1 MKKMLAKA
9 VALSLVLG
17 GVGFVS
23 SNVQAAGI
31 GPAVNAETG
40 VNKWADVLSYKD
52 GVAINAEAEAAAKA
66 AGEAKATASENAKN
80 ITTNKDAIIA
90 NKNAIDKE
98 RTDRV
103 AMDNAEK
110 TARVDADKKL
120 NAKIDSNAAKVQE
133 QLDAQDNKNKAQD
146 ASIKANG
153 QAIAANKDAIK
164 ANADAIKANKAEAD
178 EQHKYLNSRVE
189 NNTANIDK
197 NKVAIENEAAARVDA
212 DKKLNAK
219 IDSNAAKVQEQLDAQ
234 DNKNKAQD
242 ASIKANGQAIAANK
256 DAIKANAD
264 AIKANKAEADEQHKY
279 LNSRVENNTANID
292 KNKVAIEN
300 ETQARVDA
308 DKALRADLNQETI
321 DRVDADNR
329 LQTAIDQ
336 KADKTTVAENTAAIE
351 SNKAAIAQEKKD
363 RDHADQKLQDQITIN
378 KGQIENEATNRAN
391 EDKKLNA
398 KIDAETDARK
408 DADNALR
415 TDLNQETID
424 RVDAD
429 NRLQTA
435 IDQKA
440 DKTTVAEN
448 TAAIESNKA
457 AIAQEKKDRD
467 HADQKLQD
475 QITINKGQI
484 ENEATNRA
492 NEDKR
497 IEAKFD
503 GEVTRLDGR
512 IDKLNDNVQK
522 VGAMAAAIANLHT
535 MGYDPEAP
543 TEIAVGVGQYR
554 DKTGLALG
562 AFHYPNRD
570 FMLSFNVS
578 TAGDEFMGGIGAT
591 WKFGRKSPEELRQA
605 EAEKAAKAKL
615 AKAEAAKKAAKD
627 ARVAAQQK
635 RHAEMLAARTGK

>member
-1 MKKMLAKA
+1 M
-9 VALSLVLG
+9 
-17 GVGFVS
+17 
-23 SNVQAAGI
+23 AADI
-31 GPAVNAETG
+31 GPAVDVETIYG
-40 VNKWADVLSYKD
+40 DWDKVLSHKD
-52 GVAINAEAEAAAKA
+52 GQAINAEVATNEANIATNKA
-66 AGEAKATASENAKN
+66 NIAKN
-80 ITTNKDAIIA
+80 AENISA
-90 NKNAIDKE
+90 NQKAIDKE
-98 RTDRV
+98 VKDR
-103 AMDNAEK
+103 
-110 TARVDADKKL
+110 
-120 NAKIDSNAAKVQE
+120 
-133 QLDAQDNKNKAQD
+133 QD
-146 ASIKANG
+146 AIT
-153 QAIAANKDAIK
+153 QER
-164 ANADAIKANKAEAD
+164 NARTVAD
-178 EQHKYLNSRVE
+178 LNLGEQITQE
-189 NNTANIDK
+189 K
-197 NKVAIENEAAARVDA
+197 N
-212 DKKLNAK
+212 
-219 IDSNAAKVQEQLDAQ
+219 
-234 DNKNKAQD
+234 
-242 ASIKANGQAIAANK
+242 
-256 DAIKANAD
+256 
-264 AIKANKAEADEQHKY
+264 
-279 LNSRVENNTANID
+279 
-292 KNKVAIEN
+292 
-300 ETQARVDA
+300 ARVDA

-435 IDQKA
+435 INQKA

-503 GEVTRLDGR
+503 GEVSRLDGR
-512 IDKLNDNVQK
+512 IDKLDANVEK

-591 WKFGRKSPEELRQA
+591 WRFGRKSPEELRQA

>member
-17 GVGFVS
+17 GVGFVA
-23 SNVQAAGI
+23 NDALAADI
-31 GPAVNAETG
+31 GPAVDVETIYG
-40 VNKWADVLSYKD
+40 DWDKVLSHKD
-52 GVAINAEAEAAAKA
+52 GQAINAEVATNKA
-66 AGEAKATASENAKN
+66 NIAKN
-80 ITTNKDAIIA
+80 AENISA
-90 NKNAIDKE
+90 NQKAIDKE
-98 RTDRV
+98 VKDR
-103 AMDNAEK
+103 
-110 TARVDADKKL
+110 
-120 NAKIDSNAAKVQE
+120 
-133 QLDAQDNKNKAQD
+133 QD
-146 ASIKANG
+146 AIT
-153 QAIAANKDAIK
+153 QER
-164 ANADAIKANKAEAD
+164 NA
-178 EQHKYLNSRVE
+178 RTV
-189 NNTANIDK
+189 
-197 NKVAIENEAAARVDA
+197 
-212 DKKLNAK
+212 
-219 IDSNAAKVQEQLDAQ
+219 
-234 DNKNKAQD
+234 
-242 ASIKANGQAIAANK
+242 
-256 DAIKANAD
+256 
-264 AIKANKAEADEQHKY
+264 
-279 LNSRVENNTANID
+279 
-292 KNKVAIEN
+292 
-300 ETQARVDA
+300 
-308 DKALRADLNQETI
+308 ADLNLGEQITQEKNAREETDNKLSEAI
-321 DRVDADNR
+321 KTEEKARKYDSLILGDNITKEKNAREEADNKLSEAIKTEEKARKALSDRINQNAADITQEALDRASEDNR
-329 LQTAIDQ
+329 LQN
-336 KADKTTVAENTAAIE
+336 E
-351 SNKAAIAQEKKD
+351 
-363 RDHADQKLQDQITIN
+363 IN
-378 KGQIENEATNRAN
+378 
-391 EDKKLNA
+391 
-398 KIDAETDARK
+398 
-408 DADNALR
+408 
-415 TDLNQETID
+415 
-424 RVDAD
+424 
-429 NRLQTA
+429 
-435 IDQKA
+435 QKA

-503 GEVTRLDGR
+503 GEVSRLDGR
-512 IDKLNDNVQK
+512 IDKLDANVEK

-591 WKFGRKSPEELRQA
+591 WRFGRKSPEELRQA

>member
-1 MKKMLAKA
+1 MAI
-9 VALSLVLG
+9 
-17 GVGFVS
+17 
-23 SNVQAAGI
+23 GI
-31 GPAVNAETG
+31 N
-40 VNKWADVLSYKD
+40 KD
-52 GVAINAEAEAAAKA
+52 GQAINAEVATNEANIATNKANIAKNAENISANQKAIDKEVKDRQDAITQERNARTVADLNLGEQITQEKNARVEADNKLGEAIKNEEKARKYDSLILDDKITQEKNARIDADKAEAAAR
-66 AGEAKATASENAKN
+66 E
-80 ITTNKDAIIA
+80 
-90 NKNAIDKE
+90 
-98 RTDRV
+98 
-103 AMDNAEK
+103 
-110 TARVDADKKL
+110 
-120 NAKIDSNAAKVQE
+120 
-133 QLDAQDNKNKAQD
+133 
-146 ASIKANG
+146 
-153 QAIAANKDAIK
+153 
-164 ANADAIKANKAEAD
+164 
-178 EQHKYLNSRVE
+178 
-189 NNTANIDK
+189 
-197 NKVAIENEAAARVDA
+197 
-212 DKKLNAK
+212 
-219 IDSNAAKVQEQLDAQ
+219 
-234 DNKNKAQD
+234 
-242 ASIKANGQAIAANK
+242 
-256 DAIKANAD
+256 
-264 AIKANKAEADEQHKY
+264 
-279 LNSRVENNTANID
+279 
-292 KNKVAIEN
+292 
-300 ETQARVDA
+300 
-308 DKALRADLNQETI
+308 
-321 DRVDADNR
+321 
-329 LQTAIDQ
+329 
-336 KADKTTVAENTAAIE
+336 
-351 SNKAAIAQEKKD
+351 
-363 RDHADQKLQDQITIN
+363 
-378 KGQIENEATNRAN
+378 
-391 EDKKLNA
+391 
-398 KIDAETDARK
+398 

-503 GEVTRLDGR
+503 GEVSRLDGR

>member
-17 GVGFVS
+17 GVGFVA
-23 SNVQAAGI
+23 NDALAAEI
-31 GPAVNAETG
+31 GPAVDVETIYG
-40 VNKWADVLSYKD
+40 DWDKVLSYKD
-52 GVAINAEAEAAAKA
+52 GQAINAEVATNKTNIDTNKA
-66 AGEAKATASENAKN
+66 NIAKN
-80 ITTNKDAIIA
+80 TENISA
-90 NKNAIDKE
+90 NQKAIDKE
-98 RTDRV
+98 VQDR
-103 AMDNAEK
+103 
-110 TARVDADKKL
+110 
-120 NAKIDSNAAKVQE
+120 Q
-133 QLDAQDNKNKAQD
+133 
-146 ASIKANG
+146 
-153 QAIAANKDAIK
+153 DAIK
-164 ANADAIKANKAEAD
+164 QERNARTVAELNLGEQITQEKNARVEADNKLGDRIDANKTAIDKETDARVEADNKLSEAIKTEEKAR
-178 EQHKYLNSRVE
+178 KYDSL
-189 NNTANIDK
+189 ILDDK
-197 NKVAIENEAAARVDA
+197 ITQEKNAR
-212 DKKLNAK
+212 
-219 IDSNAAKVQEQLDAQ
+219 I
-234 DNKNKAQD
+234 
-242 ASIKANGQAIAANK
+242 
-256 DAIKANAD
+256 
-264 AIKANKAEADEQHKY
+264 
-279 LNSRVENNTANID
+279 
-292 KNKVAIEN
+292 
-300 ETQARVDA
+300 DA
-308 DKALRADLNQETI
+308 DKAE
-321 DRVDADNR
+321 
-329 LQTAIDQ
+329 
-336 KADKTTVAENTAAIE
+336 AA
-351 SNKAAIAQEKKD
+351 
-363 RDHADQKLQDQITIN
+363 
-378 KGQIENEATNRAN
+378 
-391 EDKKLNA
+391 
-398 KIDAETDARK
+398 ARK

-435 IDQKA
+435 INQKA

-503 GEVTRLDGR
+503 GEVSRLDGR
-512 IDKLNDNVQK
+512 IDKLDANVEK

-570 FMLSFNVS
+570 FMLSFSVS

-591 WKFGRKSPEELRQA
+591 WRFGRKSPEELRQA

>member
-17 GVGFVS
+17 GVGFVA
-23 SNVQAAGI
+23 NNAQAAAI
-31 GPAVNAETG
+31 
-40 VNKWADVLSYKD
+40 SD
-52 GVAINAEAEAAAKA
+52 GVKVFSGTNVGWGHDVKTETALEKDTALANQKDLVKVNEEVATNKA
-66 AGEAKATASENAKN
+66 NIAKN
-80 ITTNKDAIIA
+80 AGNISDNAI
-90 NKNAIDKE
+90 AIDKE
-98 RTDRV
+98 
-103 AMDNAEK
+103 
-110 TARVDADKKL
+110 
-120 NAKIDSNAAKVQE
+120 
-133 QLDAQDNKNKAQD
+133 
-146 ASIKANG
+146 
-153 QAIAANKDAIK
+153 IAAREGAISEVKDDIA

-178 EQHKYLNSRVE
+178 EQHKYLNSRIE

-197 NKVAIENEAAARVDA
+197 NKVAIENEVKAREDA
-212 DKKLNAK
+212 DNKLNTK
-219 IDSNAAKVQEQLDAQ
+219 IDAETDARKDA
-234 DNKNKAQD
+234 DNK
-242 ASIKANGQAIAANK
+242 
-256 DAIKANAD
+256 
-264 AIKANKAEADEQHKY
+264 
-279 LNSRVENNTANID
+279 
-292 KNKVAIEN
+292 
-300 ETQARVDA
+300 
-308 DKALRADLNQETI
+308 LRADLNQETI

-363 RDHADQKLQDQITIN
+363 R
-378 KGQIENEATNRAN
+378 E
-391 EDKKLNA
+391 
-398 KIDAETDARK
+398 
-408 DADNALR
+408 
-415 TDLNQETID
+415 
-424 RVDAD
+424 
-429 NRLQTA
+429 
-435 IDQKA
+435 
-440 DKTTVAEN
+440 
-448 TAAIESNKA
+448 
-457 AIAQEKKDRD
+457 

-503 GEVTRLDGR
+503 GEVSRLDGR
-512 IDKLNDNVQK
+512 IDQLDANVEK

-570 FMLSFNVS
+570 FMLSFSVS

>member
-17 GVGFVS
+17 GVGFVA
-23 SNVQAAGI
+23 NDALAAEI
-31 GPAVNAETG
+31 GPAVDVETIYG
-40 VNKWADVLSYKD
+40 DWDKVLSHKD
-52 GVAINAEAEAAAKA
+52 GQAINAEVATNKANIDTNKANIAKNAENISANQKAIDKEVKDRQDAITQERNARTVAELNLGEQITQEKNARVEADNKLSEAIKTEEKARKYDSLILDDKITQEKNARIDADKAEAAAR
-66 AGEAKATASENAKN
+66 E
-80 ITTNKDAIIA
+80 
-90 NKNAIDKE
+90 
-98 RTDRV
+98 
-103 AMDNAEK
+103 
-110 TARVDADKKL
+110 DAD
-120 NAKIDSNAAKVQE
+120 
-133 QLDAQDNKNKAQD
+133 NK
-146 ASIKANG
+146 
-153 QAIAANKDAIK
+153 
-164 ANADAIKANKAEAD
+164 
-178 EQHKYLNSRVE
+178 
-189 NNTANIDK
+189 
-197 NKVAIENEAAARVDA
+197 
-212 DKKLNAK
+212 
-219 IDSNAAKVQEQLDAQ
+219 
-234 DNKNKAQD
+234 
-242 ASIKANGQAIAANK
+242 
-256 DAIKANAD
+256 
-264 AIKANKAEADEQHKY
+264 
-279 LNSRVENNTANID
+279 
-292 KNKVAIEN
+292 
-300 ETQARVDA
+300 
-308 DKALRADLNQETI
+308 LRADLNQETI

-351 SNKAAIAQEKKD
+351 SNKAAI
-363 RDHADQKLQDQITIN
+363 T
-378 KGQIENEATNRAN
+378 
-391 EDKKLNA
+391 
-398 KIDAETDARK
+398 
-408 DADNALR
+408 
-415 TDLNQETID
+415 
-424 RVDAD
+424 
-429 NRLQTA
+429 
-435 IDQKA
+435 
-440 DKTTVAEN
+440 
-448 TAAIESNKA
+448 
-457 AIAQEKKDRD
+457 QEKKDRD

-503 GEVTRLDGR
+503 GEVSRLDGR
-512 IDKLNDNVQK
+512 IDKLNDNVEK

>member
-1 MKKMLAKA
+1 MRKEGFINEKMLVKA

-23 SNVQAAGI
+23 SNVQAADI
-31 GPAVNAETG
+31 GPAVKAETG
-40 VNKWADVLSYKD
+40 VNKWAYVLSYKD

-66 AGEAKATASENAKN
+66 AGEAKATASENAKK
-80 ITTNKDAIIA
+80 IKTNKDAI
-90 NKNAIDKE
+90 
-98 RTDRV
+98 T
-103 AMDNAEK
+103 
-110 TARVDADKKL
+110 
-120 NAKIDSNAAKVQE
+120 
-133 QLDAQDNKNKAQD
+133 
-146 ASIKANG
+146 
-153 QAIAANKDAIK
+153 ANKD
-164 ANADAIKANKAEAD
+164 
-178 EQHKYLNSRVE
+178 
-189 NNTANIDK
+189 
-197 NKVAIENEAAARVDA
+197 
-212 DKKLNAK
+212 
-219 IDSNAAKVQEQLDAQ
+219 
-234 DNKNKAQD
+234 
-242 ASIKANGQAIAANK
+242 
-256 DAIKANAD
+256 
-264 AIKANKAEADEQHKY
+264 
-279 LNSRVENNTANID
+279 
-292 KNKVAIEN
+292 AIEN

-308 DKALRADLNQETI
+308 DKALRA
-321 DRVDADNR
+321 
-329 LQTAIDQ
+329 
-336 KADKTTVAENTAAIE
+336 
-351 SNKAAIAQEKKD
+351 
-363 RDHADQKLQDQITIN
+363 
-378 KGQIENEATNRAN
+378 
-391 EDKKLNA
+391 
-398 KIDAETDARK
+398 
-408 DADNALR
+408 
-415 TDLNQETID
+415 DLNQETID

>member
-17 GVGFVS
+17 GVGFVA
-23 SNVQAAGI
+23 NDALAAEI
-31 GPAVNAETG
+31 GPAVDVETIYG
-40 VNKWADVLSYKD
+40 DWDKVLSHKD
-52 GVAINAEAEAAAKA
+52 GQAINAEVATNKANIDTNKANIAKNAENISANQKAIDKEVKDRQDAITQERNARTVAELNLGEQITQEKNARVEADNKLGEDIKANKEAIKTEEKARKYDSLILDDKITQEKNARIDADKAEAAAR
-66 AGEAKATASENAKN
+66 E
-80 ITTNKDAIIA
+80 
-90 NKNAIDKE
+90 
-98 RTDRV
+98 
-103 AMDNAEK
+103 
-110 TARVDADKKL
+110 
-120 NAKIDSNAAKVQE
+120 
-133 QLDAQDNKNKAQD
+133 
-146 ASIKANG
+146 
-153 QAIAANKDAIK
+153 
-164 ANADAIKANKAEAD
+164 
-178 EQHKYLNSRVE
+178 
-189 NNTANIDK
+189 
-197 NKVAIENEAAARVDA
+197 
-212 DKKLNAK
+212 
-219 IDSNAAKVQEQLDAQ
+219 
-234 DNKNKAQD
+234 
-242 ASIKANGQAIAANK
+242 
-256 DAIKANAD
+256 
-264 AIKANKAEADEQHKY
+264 
-279 LNSRVENNTANID
+279 
-292 KNKVAIEN
+292 
-300 ETQARVDA
+300 
-308 DKALRADLNQETI
+308 
-321 DRVDADNR
+321 DADN
-329 LQTAIDQ
+329 
-336 KADKTTVAENTAAIE
+336 
-351 SNKAAIAQEKKD
+351 
-363 RDHADQKLQDQITIN
+363 KL
-378 KGQIENEATNRAN
+378 RA
-391 EDKKLNA
+391 
-398 KIDAETDARK
+398 
-408 DADNALR
+408 
-415 TDLNQETID
+415 DLNQETID

-503 GEVTRLDGR
+503 GEVSRLDGR

>member
-1 MKKMLAKA
+1 MKKMLVKA
-9 VALSLVLG
+9 VALSLVMG
-17 GVGFVS
+17 GVGFVA
-23 SNVQAAGI
+23 NDAFAANI
-31 GPAVNAETG
+31 GPSVNAYGGTAG
-40 VNKWADVLSYKD
+40 FVDVLGYED
-52 GVAINAEAEAAAKA
+52 GKKINAEVEQNKTNIQTNKNNISDNAIAINKE
-66 AGEAKATASENAKN
+66 ENARKADISMVKDDIKAN
-80 ITTNKDAIIA
+80 SEAIKTNSDAI
-90 NKNAIDKE
+90 
-98 RTDRV
+98 
-103 AMDNAEK
+103 K
-110 TARVDADKKL
+110 TKADAWDTAKKF
-120 NAKIDSNAAKVQE
+120 AKVQE
-133 QLDAQDNKNKAQD
+133 MFDNQDKKNAALDKKNGEQD
-146 ASIKANG
+146 AAINANG

-164 ANADAIKANKAEAD
+164 ANADAIAANKADAD

-189 NNTANIDK
+189 HNTAC
-197 NKVAIENEAAARVDA
+197 
-212 DKKLNAK
+212 
-219 IDSNAAKVQEQLDAQ
+219 
-234 DNKNKAQD
+234 
-242 ASIKANGQAIAANK
+242 
-256 DAIKANAD
+256 
-264 AIKANKAEADEQHKY
+264 
-279 LNSRVENNTANID
+279 ID

-308 DKALRADLNQETI
+308 DKALRNDLNQETI

-336 KADKTTVAENTAAIE
+336 KADKSTVAENTAAIE

-363 RDHADQKLQDQITIN
+363 R
-378 KGQIENEATNRAN
+378 E
-391 EDKKLNA
+391 
-398 KIDAETDARK
+398 
-408 DADNALR
+408 
-415 TDLNQETID
+415 
-424 RVDAD
+424 
-429 NRLQTA
+429 
-435 IDQKA
+435 
-440 DKTTVAEN
+440 
-448 TAAIESNKA
+448 
-457 AIAQEKKDRD
+457 

-503 GEVTRLDGR
+503 GEVSRLDGR
-512 IDKLNDNVQK
+512 IDKLDANVEK

-570 FMLSFNVS
+570 FMLSFSVS
-578 TAGDEFMGGIGAT
+578 TAGDEFMGGVGAT

>member
-17 GVGFVS
+17 GVGFVANDALAA
-23 SNVQAAGI
+23 SNTELEQKI
-31 GPAVNAETG
+31 NQERNARMVADLDLGDQITKEKNAR
-40 VNKWADVLSYKD
+40 VEADNKLGED
-52 GVAINAEAEAAAKA
+52 INANKD
-66 AGEAKATASENAKN
+66 N
-80 ITTNKDAIIA
+80 ITKEKSDREEADSKLSDRIDA
-90 NKNAIDKE
+90 NKKAIDKE
-98 RTDRV
+98 VQDRKE
-103 AMDNAEK
+103 AITQERNA
-110 TARVDADKKL
+110 R
-120 NAKIDSNAAKVQE
+120 
-133 QLDAQDNKNKAQD
+133 
-146 ASIKANG
+146 
-153 QAIAANKDAIK
+153 
-164 ANADAIKANKAEAD
+164 
-178 EQHKYLNSRVE
+178 
-189 NNTANIDK
+189 
-197 NKVAIENEAAARVDA
+197 
-212 DKKLNAK
+212 
-219 IDSNAAKVQEQLDAQ
+219 
-234 DNKNKAQD
+234 
-242 ASIKANGQAIAANK
+242 
-256 DAIKANAD
+256 
-264 AIKANKAEADEQHKY
+264 
-279 LNSRVENNTANID
+279 
-292 KNKVAIEN
+292 
-300 ETQARVDA
+300 
-308 DKALRADLNQETI
+308 
-321 DRVDADNR
+321 
-329 LQTAIDQ
+329 
-336 KADKTTVAENTAAIE
+336 TVAELNLGEQIT
-351 SNKAAIAQEKKD
+351 QEK
-363 RDHADQKLQDQITIN
+363 N
-378 KGQIENEATNRAN
+378 
-391 EDKKLNA
+391 
-398 KIDAETDARK
+398 ARK

-435 IDQKA
+435 INQKA

-503 GEVTRLDGR
+503 GEVSRLDGR

>member
-17 GVGFVS
+17 GVGFVA
-23 SNVQAAGI
+23 NDALAAEI
-31 GPAVNAETG
+31 GPAVDVETIYG
-40 VNKWADVLSYKD
+40 DWDKVLSHKD
-52 GVAINAEAEAAAKA
+52 GQAINAEVATNEANIDTNKANIAKNAENISANQKAIDKEVKDRQDAITQERNARTVAELNLGEQITQEKNAREEADNKLSEAIKTEEKARKYDSLILDDKITQEKNARIDADKAEAAAR
-66 AGEAKATASENAKN
+66 E
-80 ITTNKDAIIA
+80 
-90 NKNAIDKE
+90 
-98 RTDRV
+98 
-103 AMDNAEK
+103 
-110 TARVDADKKL
+110 DADNKL

-133 QLDAQDNKNKAQD
+133 QLDAQDSKN
-146 ASIKANG
+146 S
-153 QAIAANKDAIK
+153 
-164 ANADAIKANKAEAD
+164 
-178 EQHKYLNSRVE
+178 
-189 NNTANIDK
+189 
-197 NKVAIENEAAARVDA
+197 
-212 DKKLNAK
+212 
-219 IDSNAAKVQEQLDAQ
+219 
-234 DNKNKAQD
+234 AQD

-300 ETQARVDA
+300 ETQ
-308 DKALRADLNQETI
+308 
-321 DRVDADNR
+321 
-329 LQTAIDQ
+329 
-336 KADKTTVAENTAAIE
+336 
-351 SNKAAIAQEKKD
+351 
-363 RDHADQKLQDQITIN
+363 
-378 KGQIENEATNRAN
+378 
-391 EDKKLNA
+391 
-398 KIDAETDARK
+398 ARK

-503 GEVTRLDGR
+503 GEVSRLDGR
-512 IDKLNDNVQK
+512 IDKLDANVEK

-570 FMLSFNVS
+570 FMLSFSVS

>member
-1 MKKMLAKA
+1 MGEQITQEKNAREEADNKLGDRIDANKKAIDKEVQDRKEAITQERNARTVAELNLGEQITQEKNARVEADNKLSEAIKTEEKA
-9 VALSLVLG
+9 RKYDSLILDDKIT
-17 GVGFVS
+17 
-23 SNVQAAGI
+23 QEK
-31 GPAVNAETG
+31 NARID
-40 VNKWADVLSYKD
+40 ADK
-52 GVAINAEAEAAAKA
+52 AEAAAR
-66 AGEAKATASENAKN
+66 E
-80 ITTNKDAIIA
+80 
-90 NKNAIDKE
+90 
-98 RTDRV
+98 
-103 AMDNAEK
+103 
-110 TARVDADKKL
+110 
-120 NAKIDSNAAKVQE
+120 
-133 QLDAQDNKNKAQD
+133 
-146 ASIKANG
+146 
-153 QAIAANKDAIK
+153 
-164 ANADAIKANKAEAD
+164 
-178 EQHKYLNSRVE
+178 
-189 NNTANIDK
+189 
-197 NKVAIENEAAARVDA
+197 
-212 DKKLNAK
+212 
-219 IDSNAAKVQEQLDAQ
+219 
-234 DNKNKAQD
+234 
-242 ASIKANGQAIAANK
+242 
-256 DAIKANAD
+256 
-264 AIKANKAEADEQHKY
+264 
-279 LNSRVENNTANID
+279 
-292 KNKVAIEN
+292 
-300 ETQARVDA
+300 
-308 DKALRADLNQETI
+308 
-321 DRVDADNR
+321 DADN
-329 LQTAIDQ
+329 
-336 KADKTTVAENTAAIE
+336 
-351 SNKAAIAQEKKD
+351 
-363 RDHADQKLQDQITIN
+363 KL
-378 KGQIENEATNRAN
+378 RA
-391 EDKKLNA
+391 
-398 KIDAETDARK
+398 
-408 DADNALR
+408 
-415 TDLNQETID
+415 DLNQETID

-503 GEVTRLDGR
+503 GEVSRLDGR
-512 IDKLNDNVQK
+512 IDKLDANVEK

-554 DKTGLALG
+554 DKTGMALG

-570 FMLSFNVS
+570 FMLSFSVS

>member
-1 MKKMLAKA
+1 MLWR
-9 VALSLVLG
+9 
-17 GVGFVS
+17 
-23 SNVQAAGI
+23 QQ
-31 GPAVNAETG
+31 
-40 VNKWADVLSYKD
+40 
-52 GVAINAEAEAAAKA
+52 
-66 AGEAKATASENAKN
+66 KN
-80 ITTNKDAIIA
+80 F
-90 NKNAIDKE
+90 
-98 RTDRV
+98 
-103 AMDNAEK
+103 
-110 TARVDADKKL
+110 
-120 NAKIDSNAAKVQE
+120 AKVQE

-153 QAIAANKDAIK
+153 AAIKANKDAID
-164 ANADAIKANKAEAD
+164 ANAAAIKANKAEAD
-178 EQHKYLNSRVE
+178 ATNTYFNGRIE
-189 NNTANIDK
+189 NNTINIDK
-197 NKVAIENEAAARVDA
+197 NKVAIENEVKAREDA
-212 DKKLNAK
+212 DN
-219 IDSNAAKVQEQLDAQ
+219 Q
-234 DNKNKAQD
+234 
-242 ASIKANGQAIAANK
+242 
-256 DAIKANAD
+256 
-264 AIKANKAEADEQHKY
+264 
-279 LNSRVENNTANID
+279 
-292 KNKVAIEN
+292 
-300 ETQARVDA
+300 
-308 DKALRADLNQETI
+308 LRADLNQETI

-363 RDHADQKLQDQITIN
+363 R
-378 KGQIENEATNRAN
+378 E
-391 EDKKLNA
+391 
-398 KIDAETDARK
+398 
-408 DADNALR
+408 
-415 TDLNQETID
+415 
-424 RVDAD
+424 
-429 NRLQTA
+429 
-435 IDQKA
+435 
-440 DKTTVAEN
+440 
-448 TAAIESNKA
+448 
-457 AIAQEKKDRD
+457 

-503 GEVTRLDGR
+503 GEVSRLDGR
-512 IDKLNDNVQK
+512 IDKLDANVEK

-570 FMLSFNVS
+570 FMLSFSVS

-591 WKFGRKSPEELRQA
+591 WRFGRKSPEELRQA

>member
-17 GVGFVS
+17 GVGFVA
-23 SNVQAAGI
+23 NDALAAEI
-31 GPAVNAETG
+31 GPAVDVETIYG
-40 VNKWADVLSYKD
+40 DWDKVLSYKD
-52 GVAINAEAEAAAKA
+52 GKAINDEVATNKENIAKNAENISANQKAIDKEVQDRKDAITQERNARTVAELNLGEQITKEKNARIDADKAEAAAR
-66 AGEAKATASENAKN
+66 E
-80 ITTNKDAIIA
+80 
-90 NKNAIDKE
+90 
-98 RTDRV
+98 
-103 AMDNAEK
+103 
-110 TARVDADKKL
+110 
-120 NAKIDSNAAKVQE
+120 
-133 QLDAQDNKNKAQD
+133 
-146 ASIKANG
+146 
-153 QAIAANKDAIK
+153 
-164 ANADAIKANKAEAD
+164 
-178 EQHKYLNSRVE
+178 
-189 NNTANIDK
+189 
-197 NKVAIENEAAARVDA
+197 
-212 DKKLNAK
+212 
-219 IDSNAAKVQEQLDAQ
+219 
-234 DNKNKAQD
+234 
-242 ASIKANGQAIAANK
+242 
-256 DAIKANAD
+256 
-264 AIKANKAEADEQHKY
+264 
-279 LNSRVENNTANID
+279 
-292 KNKVAIEN
+292 
-300 ETQARVDA
+300 
-308 DKALRADLNQETI
+308 
-321 DRVDADNR
+321 DADN
-329 LQTAIDQ
+329 
-336 KADKTTVAENTAAIE
+336 
-351 SNKAAIAQEKKD
+351 
-363 RDHADQKLQDQITIN
+363 KL
-378 KGQIENEATNRAN
+378 RA
-391 EDKKLNA
+391 
-398 KIDAETDARK
+398 
-408 DADNALR
+408 
-415 TDLNQETID
+415 DLNQETID

-503 GEVTRLDGR
+503 GEVSRLDGR

>member
-17 GVGFVS
+17 GVGFVA
-23 SNVQAAGI
+23 NDAQAAEITDGVKVYSV
-31 GPAVNAETG
+31 VNVGLGHDVKTETALEKDTALANQKDLVK
-40 VNKWADVLSYKD
+40 VNEE
-52 GVAINAEAEAAAKA
+52 VAINKA
-66 AGEAKATASENAKN
+66 NIAKN
-80 ITTNKDAIIA
+80 AENISNNTIAIEKEAGDREAQISMVKDDIKANSDAIKA
-90 NKNAIDKE
+90 NSDAI
-98 RTDRV
+98 
-103 AMDNAEK
+103 K
-110 TARVDADKKL
+110 TKADAWDTAKKF
-120 NAKIDSNAAKVQE
+120 AKVQE
-133 QLDAQDNKNKAQD
+133 MFDNQDKKNAALDKKNGEQD
-146 ASIKANG
+146 AAINANG

-164 ANADAIKANKAEAD
+164 ANADAIAANKADAD

-189 NNTANIDK
+189 HNTACIDK
-197 NKVAIENEAAARVDA
+197 NKVAIENEAA
-212 DKKLNAK
+212 
-219 IDSNAAKVQEQLDAQ
+219 
-234 DNKNKAQD
+234 
-242 ASIKANGQAIAANK
+242 
-256 DAIKANAD
+256 
-264 AIKANKAEADEQHKY
+264 
-279 LNSRVENNTANID
+279 
-292 KNKVAIEN
+292 
-300 ETQARVDA
+300 ARVDA

-363 RDHADQKLQDQITIN
+363 R
-378 KGQIENEATNRAN
+378 E
-391 EDKKLNA
+391 
-398 KIDAETDARK
+398 
-408 DADNALR
+408 
-415 TDLNQETID
+415 
-424 RVDAD
+424 
-429 NRLQTA
+429 
-435 IDQKA
+435 
-440 DKTTVAEN
+440 
-448 TAAIESNKA
+448 
-457 AIAQEKKDRD
+457 

-503 GEVTRLDGR
+503 GEVSRLDGR

-554 DKTGLALG
+554 DKTGMALG

-570 FMLSFNVS
+570 FMLSFSVS